1 MAVRRLATFTPAAN
15 TVTNIVTS
23 EITAVASVI
32 VTNTGTADTLV
43 DVYVKPTGA
52 ADIAANYSYLASGL
66 GLGISQSFET
76 FRFAIEPGDVITVKS
91 TVSNVN
97 FTVTSI
103 YETSGTANVTVS
115 AVAPGFPQ
123 VGDIW
128 LDEST
133 DEFSVWN
140 GSGWAMVAT
149 ASTAG
154 PQGPAGPTG
163 PTGPAGINAP
173 NYNLLGTV
181 ATVEDLPPFGTGF
194 SLVNDVT
201 TLADAWYVSST
212 GDIYMWQLYGWE
224 NVGPIIGPTGPQAL
238 NFIVQGAVATA
249 ADLPSSPALSSSA
262 QNPAFYVNSESQ
274 LYAWNG
280 YAWIPVGDIV
290 GPTGPRGEAGPTGPT
305 GPASFNFTLQGIVE
319 NYADLLEITA
329 TNNQA
334 YYVRVGGF
342 EVPLDPTSD
351 VRPSGVYVWL
361 NDDWAYIS
369 TVVGPQGPSGAEG
382 APGNPGEPGVIG
394 PTGPIGPV
402 GPTGPS
408 GGPTGPTGAEGSTGP
423 TGPTGPTGAD
433 GIQGPTGPTGA
444 DSTIEGPTG
453 PTGATGDVG
462 PTGPTGATGL
472 SIVSNFQVNANGA
485 TSFEIDA
492 LDNPTLTL
500 VRGQSYFFT
509 VRASGHQFWI
519 QTSSGAYNAANVYN
533 DGVVNNGDDLGGITF
548 TVPLDAPALLY
559 YVCQFHPAM
568 TGILSIIG

>member
-15 TVTNIVTS
+15 VTTNIVTS
-23 EITAVASVI
+23 EITAVTSVI
-32 VTNTGTADTLV
+32 AANTGTADALV
-43 DVYVKPTGA
+43 DIYVKPTGS
-52 ADIAANYSYLASGL
+52 ADIVANYSFVASGL
-66 GLGISQSFET
+66 TLGIGQSFET
-76 FRFAIEPGDVITVKS
+76 FRFAIEPGDVIVVKS
-91 TVSNVN
+91 SVAGVN

-103 YETSGTANVTVS
+103 YDTEGTANVTVS
-115 AVAPGFPQ
+115 AVSPGFPQ
-123 VGDIW
+123 IGDIW
-128 LDEST
+128 LDQST

-140 GSGWAMVAT
+140 GTGWAMVAT

-154 PQGPAGPTG
+154 PQGPTGPTG
-163 PTGPAGINAP
+163 PTGPAGLNAP

-181 ATVEDLPPFGTGF
+181 ATVNDLPPFGTGF
-194 SLVNDVT
+194 SIVNDVT
-201 TLADAWYVSST
+201 TLADAWYVGST

-238 NFIVQGAVATA
+238 NFTVQGAVATP
-249 ADLPSSPALSSSA
+249 ADLPSSPAPTSSA
-262 QNPAFYVNSESQ
+262 LNPAYFVESVSQ
-274 LYAWNG
+274 LYAWTG
-280 YAWIPVGDIV
+280 YGWIPVGNIV
-290 GPTGPRGEAGPTGPT
+290 GPTGPQGGAGPTGPT
-305 GPASFNFTLQGIVE
+305 GAPSYNFTLQGIVE
-319 NYADLLEITA
+319 TYADLLEITA

-342 EVPLDPTSD
+342 EVPLDPTSA
-351 VRPSGVYVWL
+351 VRPSGMYVWL
-361 NDDWAYIS
+361 NDDWAYITS
-369 TVVGPQGPSGAEG
+369 VVGPMGPNGAEG
-382 APGNPGEPGVIG
+382 APGNPGEPGATG
-394 PTGPIGPV
+394 PTGPIGPI
-402 GPTGPS
+402 GPTGPY
-408 GGPTGPTGAEGSTGP
+408 GGPTGPEGPTGPIGATGP
-423 TGPTGPTGAD
+423 TGPD

-444 DSTIEGPTG
+444 ASTVEGPTG

-472 SIVSNFQVNANGA
+472 SIVDNFQVNANGT

-492 LDNPTLTL
+492 ANNPTLTL

-519 QTSSGAYNAANVYN
+519 QTSSGGYNAANVYN

-559 YVCQFHPAM
+559 YVCQFHPTM